1 MYPFVLLIMLVCVK
15 GDRMIP
21 SSYSIIGCGLTQAQY
36 TFHNISRKS
45 YTTVKYFSK
54 MMRYWCNKSVFKCLP
69 KLYKC

>member
-54 MMRYWCNKSVFKCLP
+54 MMRY
-69 KLYKC
+69 